1 MRTLSTSPA
10 AVYAR
15 NRRMRDPE
23 FAERDRKLANAR
35 LRRKVVRKI
44 LTDAKA
50 RIGGRMAD
58 RVRLHLSR
66 GRDAGDIAIR
76 EGIPVSVAQKFIEA
90 GSCTPQPTMRNESA
104 PRKRGR
110 A

>member
-1 MRTLSTSPA
+1 MRTLSTTRA

-15 NRRMRDPE
+15 ERRMRDPE
-23 FAERDRKLANAR
+23 FAERDRRLANAR
-35 LRRKVVRKI
+35 HRRNVVRKL
-44 LTDAKA
+44 LTNAKA
-50 RIGGRMAD
+50 RVGGRMAD
-58 RVRLHLSR
+58 RVRFHLSR
-66 GRDAGDIAIR
+66 GRDAGDIAVR

-90 GSCTPQPTMRNESA
+90 ESCTPAPTVRNESA

>member
-15 NRRMRDPE
+15 
-23 FAERDRKLANAR
+23 ER
-35 LRRKVVRKI
+35 
-44 LTDAKA
+44 
-50 RIGGRMAD
+50 RMAD
-58 RVRLHLSR
+58 RVRFHLSQ

-90 GSCTPQPTMRNESA
+90 SSCIPASILQNESA

>member
-1 MRTLSTSPA
+1 MRTLSTRPA
-10 AVYAR
+10 AIYAR
-15 NRRMRDPE
+15 ERRMRDPE
-23 FAERDRKLANAR
+23 FAARDRKLANAR
-35 LRRKVVRKI
+35 HRRKIVRKL

-50 RIGGRMAD
+50 RVGGRMAD
-58 RVRLHLSR
+58 RVRFHLSR
-66 GRDAGDIAIR
+66 GRDAGDIATR

-90 GSCTPQPTMRNESA
+90 GSCIPASTVRNESA

>member
-15 NRRMRDPE
+15 ERRMRDPE
-23 FAERDRKLANAR
+23 FAKRG
-35 LRRKVVRKI
+35 RKVAKERYRQKI
-44 LTDAKA
+44 FQKAMIDAKA
-50 RIGGRMAD
+50 RIGSRMAD
-58 RVRLHLSR
+58 RVRFHMSR

-90 GSCTPQPTMRNESA
+90 ASCTPAPTVRNKSA